1 MQIDTTDKD
10 SIKKSLQ
17 ELNNLID
24 SGALD
29 KMKTSAHISDKNKEI
44 LEGLPSKRNK
54 LVQALMDIL
63 ADELKQNNPKFQS
76 ILGELKDINE
86 SADKAAAELEKTA
99 DRIESAVEIAKSID
113 KVLQLAA
120 ATFA

>member
-10 SIKKSLQ
+10 SIKKSLK

-29 KMKTSAHISDKNKEI
+29 KMTTSADISDKNKEI

-63 ADELKQNNPKFQS
+63 AGELKQNNPKFQS
-76 ILGELKDINE
+76 ILGELKNINE

-120 ATFA
+120 ETFA